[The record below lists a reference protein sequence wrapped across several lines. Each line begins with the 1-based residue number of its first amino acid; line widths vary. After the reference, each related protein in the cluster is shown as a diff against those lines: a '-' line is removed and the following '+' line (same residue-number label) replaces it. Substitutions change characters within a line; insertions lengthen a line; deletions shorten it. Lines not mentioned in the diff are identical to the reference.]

1 LINNATEVLGVEPVY
16 RLNSGLTQNKL
27 VKILD
32 VALEVAEELKILPES
47 LPNDV
52 LEDLGWPS
60 FVDAIKTAH
69 RPATMAEAGVESPAR
84 NQPKI
89 D

>member
-60 FVDAIKTAH
+60 FVDAIKTQSLVPLAWPLQVYWMSH
-69 RPATMAEAGVESPAR
+69 IY
-84 NQPKI
+84 NNC
-89 D
+89 